1 MKASQ
6 NSLKRLSFLSTAL
19 STFLMNFSAYS
30 NTVKL
35 FDVNMPKNANH
46 LECLDGIRFLSISWV
61 VLGHT
66 LSNVI
71 QYFSITDVSF
81 VSRVIDEANILECL
95 ISFSNFQLFN
105 SFWFQAVDNAY
116 ASVDTFFLMSGCLV
130 TYLML
135 KELDKVK
142 GNINFLLL
150 YVHRY
155 LR

>member
-81 VSRVIDEANILECL
+81 VSRVIEIKL
-95 ISFSNFQLFN
+95 I
-105 SFWFQAVDNAY
+105 
-116 ASVDTFFLMSGCLV
+116 FLNV
-130 TYLML
+130 
-135 KELDKVK
+135 
-142 GNINFLLL
+142 
-150 YVHRY
+150 
-155 LR
+155 